1 MELTSSDREFLVD
14 EVEQVRKDYQSLIEE
29 TRRLERYAIVVVGA
43 TWSWCASNTDNFAFS
58 LLVWFPAAAVT
69 LFGLRAAAIHVQAR
83 AARHYLVKVEH
94 ALGLPNELGW
104 GADQNRQSGGIPAVV
119 AITAYAFWA
128 VVSIGTVVVPLIMH
142 AHAATE
148 RSQPSRPM
156 AGGNEIA
163 ERAPNHS

>member
-1 MELTSSDREFLVD
+1 MQLTSSDREFLVD
-14 EVEQVRKDYQSLIEE
+14 EVKQVREDYQSFIEE

-43 TWSWCASNTDNFAFS
+43 TWSWCASNTGSFEFS

-94 ALGLPNELGW
+94 ALGVPKTLGW

-119 AITAYAFWA
+119 AITAYLFWV
-128 VVSIGTVVVPLIMH
+128 VVSIGTVVVPLMLH
-142 AHAATE
+142 AHA
-148 RSQPSRPM
+148 RSNRWD
-156 AGGNEIA
+156 NLL
-163 ERAPNHS
+163 